1 MLQAGLAKRPGVREW
16 LGWRV
21 IALVA
26 RRRRTVALLGTLV
39 LIAAAL
45 DIAVPFLTQSVID
58 NILHSLA
65 GRQGSSTR
73 TLLAAAAAIFIATAA
88 TRILRS
94 IYNYRL
100 VLTVSEAED
109 EVKNA
114 AFANFLTLDTSFHG
128 AVNTGEIVGAL
139 DRGATAVFI
148 ILNEILGQNLVPP
161 LLIVGGVLLSLLLK
175 NPLIALIVFAP
186 LPAYVLAISRLG
198 PRMQDTEQQVSKAFE
213 RVTKESYDIASN
225 VRLVKKFNRECQ
237 EASTQGHLIH
247 LARLKHYAAERLWAV
262 VENVQSFIATAGRVG
277 VITVGGYFVLTHR
290 CTVGNYVL
298 FMAMQDMVYGPISQ
312 LSIILPKLRR
322 NLSRAEKL
330 FEILDERRGICDAPG
345 AGSLASAR
353 HSVEFRNVSFRY
365 ADGEHWTLEKVNF
378 FVPAGSTVALIGPSG
393 SGKSTLMN
401 LLQRLYDPQEG
412 AILIDGQDIRTV
424 TQRSLREHIA
434 VVPQEVDLFSR
445 TINENIGYGR
455 DHIVLSEIEQAARA
469 AHAHEFIE
477 RADRGYE
484 TEVGERGMKLSGG
497 ERQRIG
503 IARAVLKNPKILILD
518 EATSHLDN
526 ENERLIQA
534 AMETV
539 IRERTCFVIAHR
551 LSTVRNADLVVV
563 FAHGGVEAVGTHD
576 QLWKTSP
583 TYRKLHGLHLAE
595 RPKTRPEPSAEDI
608 EVLLPAINN

>member
-1 MLQAGLAKRPGVREW
+1 VREW

-21 IALVA
+21 FGLVA

-39 LIAAAL
+39 LIAAGL

-65 GRQGSSTR
+65 GRQGGSMR
-73 TLLAAAAAIFIATAA
+73 TLLAAAIGIFVATAA

-128 AVNTGEIVGAL
+128 AVNTGEVVGAL

-161 LLIVGGVLLSLLLK
+161 LLIVGGVLCSLLLK

-225 VRLVKKFNRECQ
+225 VRLVKKFNREYQ
-237 EASTQGHLIH
+237 EASMQGELIH

-262 VENVQSFIATAGRVG
+262 LENVQSFIATAGRVG

-330 FEILDERRGICDAPG
+330 FEILDQRRGICDAPG
-345 AGSLASAR
+345 ARSLPSAR

-365 ADGEHWTLEKVNF
+365 VEADEWTLQNVNF

-412 AILIDGQDIRTV
+412 TILIDGQDIRSV

-445 TINENIGYGR
+445 SIYENIGYGC
-455 DHIVLSEIEQAARA
+455 DHILFSEVEQAARA
-469 AHAHEFIE
+469 AHAHEFIK

-534 AMETV
+534 AMENV
-539 IRERTCFVIAHR
+539 IRDRTCFVIAHR
-551 LSTVRNADLVVV
+551 LSTVRNADVVVV
-563 FAHGGVEAVGTHD
+563 FADGGIEAVGTHD
-576 QLWKTSP
+576 QLWQTSP

-595 RPKTRPEPSAEDI
+595 RPKTRKESELNIGKRFGGP
-608 EVLLPAINN
+608 